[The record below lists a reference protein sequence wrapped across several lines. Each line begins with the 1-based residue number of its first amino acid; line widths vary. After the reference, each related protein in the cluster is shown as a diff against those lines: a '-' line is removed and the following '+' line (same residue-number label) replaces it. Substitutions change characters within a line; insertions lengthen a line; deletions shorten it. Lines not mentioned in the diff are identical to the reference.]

1 MKIKCKLMIWLAI
14 FLFAGCAGPN
24 SSLKDEMQGKTLL
37 KANSAVADSL
47 LAKMPAFAQSVFKGV
62 VDSVSGDYYY
72 SVVDGRI
79 DSLYNLK
86 DGKHERNAGIRYVDS
101 DHFVVSRMQIQAGEM
116 SACNVYQ
123 DEDMIREYQ
132 KGRFYKIFNTDTVLE
147 IEGDVRL
154 VNMDNDSITCTKCIS
169 KYHLK
174 DSEKFNSTIEA
185 DSYTGDAKNFKFVM
199 KMDVKLD
206 VKINRDSVKQYN
218 DQGVLIKDLLF
229 PKYLRDYY
237 DNGNLKYEW
246 TGVLYRN
253 DEGLV
258 NVVNG
263 YNRGYYE
270 NGQMMGEIEYKDK
283 RKVFER
289 QWNEKGTISK
299 EVNFD
304 SLGGYLTEKEWN
316 DKGVL
321 IKDVKYPEYYRLF
334 YDDGGMKVESTD
346 FYLISSDKLDVNNG
360 YVKHFYE
367 NGQMAALASYKN
379 RECYSL
385 KMWYENGTL
394 MEEGDVIKGLHR
406 EYHQNGKK
414 SKEVEGKFYYNYDGL
429 VVLTEGLNREWS
441 YQGKLSREYRLDSLG
456 KLVFEKTW
464 NGAGILVSDIKMPR
478 SLKKYWDDGKLQ
490 TESKG
495 KLYEDDNTI
504 LVDSGE
510 QMSFYP
516 NGKKETR
523 FVYKN
528 KNLVTAEK
536 WNSKG
541 KQILNQRY
549 DNLGRLIFEKV
560 WNDKGV
566 LISDFNFPNY
576 MKEYYDNGVLKKDIQ
591 GVVFYDSL
599 NNIQVKDGSYKTFF
613 EDGSWKMAS
622 TTKNG
627 LLRSVRSRALEGA
640 VEAVSEYEHDSLD
653 ANNSY
658 KVMING
664 KLMEEKKGVLYNG
677 VDSVDTGYK
686 REYHFNGKLKTH
698 IGYVNKKV
706 VEKKEWDEQEHLVR
720 DVHIPDYYREY
731 YSNGKLMQEATGTI
745 VEENGAFKVKDG
757 VVKAFDSSGKLGYFA
772 TYKDFQIVSEK
783 NGNF

>member
-504 LVDSGE
+504 SVDSGE

-523 FVYKN
+523 LVYKN

-591 GVVFYDSL
+591 GVIFYDSL